1 LAYLAVLEPDPRAE
15 ARLCDALGGEHQV
28 ALAHSWSGLERLLAA
43 EPLDGCI
50 VDADSPGREEAVA
63 EIRRIRQAHPGIA
76 IVAHADLA
84 RGDPELFRF
93 GRIGVGGIVLARPPV
108 GHADHGGIRHAV
120 ERALCF
126 ARAERVRSALQGR
139 HGAFGADAVAWAV
152 EHARETPD
160 VAAFAAAMGR
170 SRRAL
175 GVALRAD
182 GLPEARRVLVW
193 GRLLLAG
200 ACLARDHKTV
210 EETAYALGY
219 SSANALGRAMKR
231 ETGHTPSEVTSHGGT
246 AFVQSAL
253 FPRRR
258 ARRHRSG
265 EWKVLAAL
273 LLAAAHASCAT
284 SSAAPAPVPVH
295 PVENPAQR
303 RAPAPIPPVASPPP
317 RRAPAPVPTT
327 PRGALSRD
335 VDRILDTPPFDQMHF
350 GVLAVDAATG
360 RTLYERNARR
370 KFVPA
375 SNEKLLVTSAALAL
389 LGPDYR
395 YRTALWGTGTEE
407 DGVLDGNLV
416 LVGTGD
422 PTLCRPFW
430 PSGEDAL
437 AALAD
442 SVLGAGVRH
451 VTGALVVDASAWDS
465 TSVGPTWEAEDL
477 GAAYAATGGAF
488 AIDDGVLHV
497 RALGAPTPAQAPTLT
512 WSPTGTAGFVVS
524 QVVTAPADSTTRIR
538 GAYLPESRRLVLEG
552 QVRAG
557 ATDTT
562 SVALRDPV
570 RQATAALH
578 RILGEQGVEV
588 DGGWSVVWDPGV
600 SLGRGCAANEMSSC
614 PAATLVATLVSPP
627 LSDIVQAILAPSQ
640 NWMAEQLIRTLGAV
654 RGARGSWPEGIK
666 VVKDF
671 LQDDVGVD
679 SLDLVVRDGSGLS
692 SSDLVTPR
700 ALVSILR
707 YMEAQPYGERFREAL
722 AQPSEEGST
731 LEDRLPELEGRL
743 FAKTGTISNVN
754 SLSGYLVGDDG
765 REVVFSILSNGSGL
779 PSARV
784 RDAID
789 DVVRALAG
797 RRP

>member
-1 LAYLAVLEPDPRAE
+1 MACLAVLEPDPRAE
-15 ARLCDALGGEHQV
+15 ARLCDALGGEHEV
-28 ALAHSWSGLERLLAA
+28 AIAHSWSGLKRLLAA

-76 IVAHADLA
+76 IVAHADVA

-93 GRIGVGGIVLARPPV
+93 GRIGVDGIVLARPP
-108 GHADHGGIRHAV
+108 GGYGNHGGIRHAV
-120 ERALCF
+120 ERALCS

-152 EHARETPD
+152 EHAREGPD
-160 VAAFAAAMGR
+160 VATFASAMGR

-182 GLPEARRVLVW
+182 GLPVARRVLVW

-231 ETGHTPSEVTSHGGT
+231 ETGHTPSEVTTRGGT
-246 AFVQSAL
+246 VFVQSAL

-258 ARRHRSG
+258 ARRRRSG
-265 EWKVLAAL
+265 GWKALAAL
-273 LLAAAHASCAT
+273 LLVAAHASCAT
-284 SSAAPAPVPVH
+284 SSPAPAPVLVPVSL
-295 PVENPAQR
+295 PV
-303 RAPAPIPPVASPPP
+303 PPVAKPAP
-317 RRAPAPVPTT
+317 RRTPAPVPAA
-327 PRGALSRD
+327 PRGALRRD
-335 VDRILDTPPFDQMHF
+335 IDHILDTPPFDQMHF

-395 YRTALWGTGTEE
+395 YRTSLWGTGTAE

-422 PTLCRPFW
+422 PTLSQAFW

-451 VTGALVVDASAWDS
+451 VTGALLVDASAWDS

-497 RALGAPTPAQAPTLT
+497 LAQGAPTPGQAPTLT

-524 QVVTAPADSTTRIR
+524 QVVTAPADSTMRIR
-538 GAYLPESRRLVLEG
+538 GSYLPESRRLVLEG
-552 QVRAG
+552 QVPAG

-588 DGGWSVVWDPGV
+588 DGGWSVVWDPGA
-600 SLGRGCAANEMSSC
+600 SLGRGCVANEVSSC
-614 PAATLVATLVSPP
+614 PAASPVATLISPP

-654 RGARGSWPEGIK
+654 RGTQGSWPEGIK
-666 VVKDF
+666 VVKQF

-679 SLDLVVRDGSGLS
+679 SLDVAVRDGSGLS
-692 SSDLVTPR
+692 ASDLVTPR

-707 YMEAQPYGERFREAL
+707 YMAAQPYGERFREAL
-722 AQPSEEGST
+722 AEPSEEGST

>member
-15 ARLCDALGGEHQV
+15 ARLCDALGDQHEV
-28 ALAHSWSGLERLLAA
+28 ALAHSWSGLERILAG

-50 VDADSPGREEAVA
+50 VDADWPGREEAVA

-76 IVAHADLA
+76 IVAHADVA
-84 RGDPELFRF
+84 QGDPELFRF
-93 GRIGVGGIVLARPPV
+93 GRIGVDGIVLAIPP
-108 GHADHGGIRHAV
+108 GGYGNRGGIRHAV
-120 ERALCF
+120 ERALSF

-139 HGAFGADAVAWAV
+139 YGAFGADAVAWAV
-152 EHARETPD
+152 EHARGAPD
-160 VAAFAAAMGR
+160 VATFAAAMGR
-170 SRRAL
+170 SRRTLRA
-175 GVALRAD
+175 ALRAD
-182 GLPEARRVLVW
+182 GLPAANRVLVW

-200 ACLARDHKTV
+200 AYLARDHRTV

-231 ETGHTPSEVTSHGGT
+231 ETGHSPSEVASRGGM
-246 AFVQSAL
+246 ALVQSAI
-253 FPRRR
+253 FPRRGVP
-258 ARRHRSG
+258 RRRSRG
-265 EWKVLAAL
+265 WKTLVAL
-273 LLAAAHASCAT
+273 LLAAVHTSCAT
-284 SSAAPAPVPVH
+284 SRAAPAAVPVS
-295 PVENPAQR
+295 VS
-303 RAPAPIPPVASPPP
+303 IPPMAIP
-317 RRAPAPVPTT
+317 T
-327 PRGALSRD
+327 PRPTSAPTPGGPLRAD
-335 VDRILDTPPFDQMHF
+335 IDRILDTPPFDQMHF

-395 YRTALWGTGTEE
+395 YRTALWSTGTPE

-422 PTLCRPFW
+422 PTLSRPFW
-430 PSGEDAL
+430 PSGEYAL
-437 AALAD
+437 EALAD
-442 SVLGAGVRH
+442 SVLAAGIRH
-451 VTGALVVDASAWDS
+451 VTGSLVVDASAWDS
-465 TSVGPTWEAEDL
+465 TGVGPTWEAEDL

-497 RALGAPTPAQAPTLT
+497 RALGAPTPVQAPTLT

-524 QVVTAPADSTTRIR
+524 QVVTAPADSATRIR

-552 QVRAG
+552 RVRAG

-562 SVALRDPV
+562 SVAIRDPV
-570 RQATAALH
+570 RQATAALY
-578 RILGEQGVEV
+578 RILGERGVEV
-588 DGGWSVVWDPGV
+588 DGGWSVAWDPGA
-600 SLGRGCAANEMSSC
+600 SLGRGCVANEVSSC
-614 PAATLVATLVSPP
+614 AAASQVAALTSPP

-654 RGARGSWPEGIK
+654 RGTRGSWPEGIK
-666 VVKDF
+666 VVKQF

-679 SLDLVVRDGSGLS
+679 SLDVSVQDGSGLS
-692 SSDLVTPR
+692 ASDLVTPR
-700 ALVSILR
+700 ALVRILR

-722 AQPSEEGST
+722 AEPSEEGST
-731 LEDRLPELEGRL
+731 LEKRLPDLEGRL

-754 SLSGYLVGDDG
+754 SLAGYLVGDDG

-784 RDAID
+784 RETID